1 MGRYI
6 QSDPIGLQG
15 GINTY
20 AYVVGGNP
28 LRYID
33 PFGLHWTCF
42 YSQST
47 GEIVCYDTYSGE
59 ETYRDEESC
68 YSGTGVDRDN
78 PYGQDEIGKGPIP
91 EGKWE
96 VGDSDSSKG
105 PYTIDLNPVDL
116 NDSFFNGREP
126 LTFRLHGNNKAND
139 GSQGC
144 IVCSL
149 NTRKKILQNDGNGA
163 TIIVG
168 HGF

>member
-20 AYVVGGNP
+20 VYVGGNP
-28 LRYID
+28 LRHID

-126 LTFRLHGNNKAND
+126 LTFRLHGYNKAND
-139 GSQGC
+139 ASQGC
-144 IVCSL
+144 IICSL